1 MADSEL
7 IKAQNEVA
15 KQAREDSA
23 KNLAAIKELI
33 STSEKPKDRVKLL
46 KMQEDLA
53 KTQRNVSGDLGK
65 NISDMKD
72 GFTSTVDGMIN
83 QTFGPLGGMVTSLTT
98 GFLKRGKENR
108 ENITQNELQN
118 ENAKDLIATMGGVRA
133 AVEKI
138 EKKTAPRDLDQE
150 NAAKKGGK
158 SVGVSP
164 GKSGDGKQVTEGGVV
179 DSVIEGITTA
189 AGVGGGIGGA
199 AGIKALGGK
208 YKALVGK
215 LTGGVAGKVLSKA
228 NPVFAAITMGK
239 DIFDIASAVTDDDV
253 KTSVKKEDIGGLIG
267 GFIGGAIGII
277 GGPAGVALGIGLGN
291 MAGEFIGQAM
301 ESPEILGAIKEVKN
315 NLKSEQTALA
325 EEIAMIESDIKATT
339 DPIQIARL
347 EAQKKQLTARQV
359 QITNELKS
367 IEDENGEIA
376 KQIAVL
382 DKIDA
387 DSKENRK
394 KKYLLESKIKEAE
407 SRGDDAMVT
416 RLQSRI
422 TVLDEDF
429 AQDEKNYEEQSKKL
443 KEIAQ
448 KTSATLAAATLS
460 FTDRMA
466 TEGGFMGT
474 LLSGFGLFGTALEG
488 DEKKAYM
495 KDQKTKELAKLEG
508 KLAKAEAMEL
518 SSFVTKEQA
527 QLQKDRIIGR
537 YRDRVF
543 EKKAEIDS
551 LARGGFIVNKPT
563 YLPNSGVVVGEH
575 GTYSGRGAAYG
586 GIADGGPE
594 AVIPLS
600 STRAGAFIDPMAQS
614 VAGQVMNRLQMERMS
629 GGAGGGGGAT
639 IVTDSS
645 SSQVNNNTTVI
656 NNPSPI
662 GQTLPDEGRDF
673 VSKVA

>member
-1 MADSEL
+1 
-7 IKAQNEVA
+7 
-15 KQAREDSA
+15 
-23 KNLAAIKELI
+23 
-33 STSEKPKDRVKLL
+33 
-46 KMQEDLA
+46 
-53 KTQRNVSGDLGK
+53 
-65 NISDMKD
+65 
-72 GFTSTVDGMIN
+72 
-83 QTFGPLGGMVTSLTT
+83 
-98 GFLKRGKENR
+98 
-108 ENITQNELQN
+108 
-118 ENAKDLIATMGGVRA
+118 
-133 AVEKI
+133 
-138 EKKTAPRDLDQE
+138 
-150 NAAKKGGK
+150 
-158 SVGVSP
+158 
-164 GKSGDGKQVTEGGVV
+164 
-179 DSVIEGITTA
+179 
-189 AGVGGGIGGA
+189 
-199 AGIKALGGK
+199 
-208 YKALVGK
+208 
-215 LTGGVAGKVLSKA
+215 
-228 NPVFAAITMGK
+228 
-239 DIFDIASAVTDDDV
+239 
-253 KTSVKKEDIGGLIG
+253 
-267 GFIGGAIGII
+267 
-277 GGPAGVALGIGLGN
+277 
-291 MAGEFIGQAM
+291 
-301 ESPEILGAIKEVKN
+301 
-315 NLKSEQTALA
+315 
-325 EEIAMIESDIKATT
+325 
-339 DPIQIARL
+339 
-347 EAQKKQLTARQV
+347 
-359 QITNELKS
+359 ELKS

-448 KTSATLAAATLS
+448 KTSATLAASTLS

-563 YLPNSGVVVGEH
+563 YLPNSGVVVGE
-575 GTYSGRGAAYG
+575 
-586 GIADGGPE
+586 
-594 AVIPLS
+594 
-600 STRAGAFIDPMAQS
+600 
-614 VAGQVMNRLQMERMS
+614 
-629 GGAGGGGGAT
+629 
-639 IVTDSS
+639 
-645 SSQVNNNTTVI
+645 
-656 NNPSPI
+656 
-662 GQTLPDEGRDF
+662 
-673 VSKVA
+673 